1 MRSQSDGHVE
11 EDTVTEADRR
21 SAAHDKRRGT
31 DTGRALMSYDL
42 AIWKRSATTKTAM
55 LAEAY
60 KCICDGGSPS
70 AMAPFDLA
78 ALESALKHEF
88 GDYSTATEGE
98 ILCESGTAQGVGWLV
113 VHCAHSA
120 AASISQRVASIALSQ
135 GLLVYAGPWPEA
147 RAYSSAA

>member
-1 MRSQSDGHVE
+1 
-11 EDTVTEADRR
+11 
-21 SAAHDKRRGT
+21 
-31 DTGRALMSYDL
+31 MSYDL
-42 AIWKRSATTKTAM
+42 AIWKRSETTKTAM
-55 LAEAY
+55 LAEAF
-60 KCICDGGSPS
+60 KCICDGGSHR

-78 ALESALKHEF
+78 ALESALKREF

-135 GLLVYAGPWPEA
+135 GLLVYDPQRTVVFGNKRPSKKHA
-147 RAYSSAA
+147 R